1 MADAL
6 ILVGAISAAAT
17 VLLGGIG
24 IGWEGH
30 RLLSTNRCGCGHT
43 WGFADSFGRC
53 TGKTRMR
60 TYSYGR
66 RLGWKWENCGCR
78 KHVAPG
84 MSAPDLSGSER
95 AFVEVTQP

>member
-1 MADAL
+1 MIAFPLVIAGSATAAL
-6 ILVGAISAAAT
+6 VLAAAFFF
-17 VLLGGIG
+17 GG
-24 IGWEGH
+24 W
-30 RLLSTNRCGCGHT
+30 RLREMTSTHRCGCGHA

-84 MSAPDLSGSER
+84 MSPADLTGSER
-95 AFVEVTQP
+95 AFVEVPQ